1 MAQNQN
7 ERRVIMP
14 NKSAKIRKRNKRLL
28 NDKLSKQGR
37 TSAQIKKYK
46 LKMKRKAERKLSD
59 DN

>member
-1 MAQNQN
+1 
-7 ERRVIMP
+7 MP

-46 LKMKRKAERKLSD
+46 LKMKRKAERKLLD

>member
-1 MAQNQN
+1 M
-7 ERRVIMP
+7 MP
-14 NKSAKIRKRNKRLL
+14 NRTAKSNKRAKRLL

>member
-1 MAQNQN
+1 
-7 ERRVIMP
+7 MP
-14 NKSAKIRKRNKRLL
+14 NRTAKANKRAKRLL
-28 NDKLSKQGR
+28 NDKLRKQGR

>member
-1 MAQNQN
+1 MSGTK
-7 ERRVIMP
+7 EILMP
-14 NKSAKIRKRNKRLL
+14 NRTAKVNKRAKRLL

>member
-1 MAQNQN
+1 MSGTK
-7 ERRVIMP
+7 EILMP
-14 NKSAKIRKRNKRLL
+14 NRTAKANKRAKRLL

-46 LKMKRKAERKLSD
+46 LKMKRKSERKLSD

>member
-1 MAQNQN
+1 MSGTK
-7 ERRVIMP
+7 EILMP
-14 NKSAKIRKRNKRLL
+14 NRTAKSNKRAKRLL